1 MFNAAQLEG
10 LTRKVLEI
18 IPDEMGQ
25 APEAFKAQLKAGLQ
39 RALQDM
45 DLVTRE
51 EFDVQ
56 TAVLAKTRAKL
67 EAIEQR
73 LADWDKPG
81 KDV

>member
-1 MFNAAQLEG
+1 MFNAEQLEG
-10 LTRKVLEI
+10 LTRKVLDI
-18 IPDEMGQ
+18 IPSEMGQ
-25 APEAFKAQLKAGLQ
+25 APEAFKAQLKSGLQ

-73 LADWDKPG
+73 LAEWDRPS